1 MLKLYIENQNLLDND
16 AKNFLESF
24 RQKVNSKIEQLIDSL
39 KSNFESNI
47 NRQSQIFNKG
57 FFDRIR
63 DESDPFEEVKIDF
76 EE

>member
-1 MLKLYIENQNLLDND
+1 
-16 AKNFLESF
+16 
-24 RQKVNSKIEQLIDSL
+24 L

-76 EE
+76 EK